1 MSKIDIAI
9 VANSTGVSRG
19 AMNLEKRKIKYVDFE
34 ATAKNGY
41 LNALAVL
48 VYTMEQLAEAGTEAR
63 IFTLGN
69 VMKAVGRLQR
79 TTNVLQ
85 AAGMD
90 AEEILEAYAKGK
102 TSGTMSEDEK
112 ELWGRFMDVYSEDV
126 TLMSLYSD
134 ARLKEWEGQL
144 KEAAEK
150 GTRLDSTL
158 RFKKL
163 HVPFV
168 RNTWARLPEVNEEA
182 FEEVEGDEA
191 IGF

>member
-1 MSKIDIAI
+1 MSKIDITI
-9 VANSTGVSRG
+9 VANSEGVSRG
-19 AMNLEKRKIKYVDFE
+19 AMNIEDRKIKYVDFE
-34 ATAKNGY
+34 ASANNGY
-41 LNALAVL
+41 LNALEVL
-48 VYTMEQLAEAGTEAR
+48 VYTMEQLAEAGKEAR

-90 AEEILEAYAKGK
+90 AEQILDAFAKGK
-102 TSGTMSEDEK
+102 TSGAMTDDEK
-112 ELWGRFMDVYSEDV
+112 ELWNRFMDAYTEDI

-134 ARLKEWEGQL
+134 DRIKSWEKQL
-144 KEAAEK
+144 DEAAEK

-182 FEEVEGDEA
+182 FEEVEGDDA
-191 IGF
+191 VF